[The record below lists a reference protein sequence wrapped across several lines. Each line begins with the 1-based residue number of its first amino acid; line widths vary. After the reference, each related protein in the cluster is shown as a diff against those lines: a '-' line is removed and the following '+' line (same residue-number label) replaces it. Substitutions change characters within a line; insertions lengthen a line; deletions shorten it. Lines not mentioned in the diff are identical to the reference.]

1 MSSCTCITLNSGC
14 KWSSILDNIKITIII
29 FTKVVFIFKMQS
41 CRCCVANSYTSPCKI
56 IYLLCRVSCFASACI
71 SKITESRWISV
82 TRNSAWKW
90 RSAIKFNISITIFT
104 FTNVIIC
111 IQSCRC
117 WVANRCT
124 KPFII
129 FYYKYRVTIIASAGI
144 GKIIFRCWCCITINT
159 ACKWITT

>member
-1 MSSCTCITLNSGC
+1 MSSCICITLNSC
-14 KWSSILDNIKITIII
+14 SKWSSILDNSIITIIFI
-29 FTKVVFIFKMQS
+29 TMVAFIFKMQI
-41 CRCCVANSYTSPCKI
+41 CRCCVANSYTSPWTI
-56 IYLLCRVSCFASACI
+56 IYFLCRESCFASACI
-71 SKITESRWISV
+71 GKSTVSSWITV

-90 RSAIKFNISITIFT
+90 RSAIKYKIIITIFT

-129 FYYKYRVTIIASAGI
+129 FYKKLRVTIIASAGI
-144 GKIIFRCWCCITINT
+144 GKIIFRCWCCITRNS

>member
-1 MSSCTCITLNSGC
+1 MISWICITLNSAC
-14 KWSSILDNIKITIII
+14 KWSSILDNIIITIITI
-29 FTKVVFIFKMQS
+29 TIVVFYIFMQI
-41 CRCCVANSYTSPCKI
+41 CRCWVANSYTSPWTI
-56 IYLLCRVSCFASACI
+56 IYFLCRESCFASACI
-71 SKITESRWISV
+71 GKSTVSSWITV
-82 TRNSAWKW
+82 TRHSAWKW
-90 RSAIKFNISITIFT
+90 RSAIKYKIIITIFT

-129 FYYKYRVTIIASAGI
+129 FYKKLRVTIIASAGI

>member
-1 MSSCTCITLNSGC
+1 MSSCSCITLNRGC
-14 KWSSILDNIKITIII
+14 KWSSILDNSIKTIII
-29 FTKVVFIFKMQS
+29 FTKVGFIFKMQI
-41 CRCCVANSYTSPCKI
+41 CRCCVANSYTSPWTI
-56 IYLLCRVSCFASACI
+56 IYFLYRVSCFASACI
-71 SKITESRWISV
+71 GKSTVSSWIIV

-90 RSAIKFNISITIFT
+90 RSAIKFNSIITIFT

-129 FYYKYRVTIIASAGI
+129 FYCKYRVTIIASAGI
-144 GKIIFRCWCCITINT
+144 GKIIFRCWCIITINT